1 MLRQLFRLSV
11 IMGRLALAIHASV
24 TIILY
29 DGSSAA
35 FLGGD
40 WNVVA
45 LSNIN
50 VFLRTGLMAVQ
61 RLL

>member
-1 MLRQLFRLSV
+1 
-11 IMGRLALAIHASV
+11 MGRLALAIHASV

-40 WNVVA
+40 WYVAA
-45 LSNIN
+45 LSNIY

>member
-1 MLRQLFRLSV
+1 
-11 IMGRLALAIHASV
+11 MGRLALAIHASV

-40 WNVVA
+40 WNVAA
-45 LSNIN
+45 LSNIY